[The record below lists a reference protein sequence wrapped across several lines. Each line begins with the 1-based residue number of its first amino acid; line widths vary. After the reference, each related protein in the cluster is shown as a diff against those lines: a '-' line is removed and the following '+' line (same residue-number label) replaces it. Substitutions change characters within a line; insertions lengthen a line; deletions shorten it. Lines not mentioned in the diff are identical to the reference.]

1 MKEPF
6 LVIDVARCENCNN
19 CFLACKDEHVGN
31 DWPGYAAPQ
40 PNAGP
45 SWIRMKA
52 RERGEY
58 PMIDVAYLPVPCM
71 HCADPPCSKAARDNA
86 VYKRPDGIVMIDPLK
101 AKGQKQVVDA
111 CPYDAI
117 VWNEEA
123 EAPQK
128 CTMCAHLLDKGWK
141 KTRCVQSCPTGTLSM
156 LLLEPAE
163 MEALAAAQGLE
174 TLSPEKKTG
183 PRVYYKNLFRYTR
196 SFIGGSVA
204 TRIDDREECVEGAVV
219 SLVREGNE
227 GKATQATDAF
237 GDFRFDGLARDGATY
252 TVRIEHA
259 GYEPQTLVV
268 DSRKTT
274 YVGTVFLARVSC
286 GLPGS

>member
-6 LVIDVARCENCNN
+6 LIIDVAQCENCGN

-40 PNAGP
+40 QNAGP
-45 SWIRMKA
+45 SWIRVEA

-71 HCADPPCSKAARDNA
+71 HCGDAPCIKAAREGA
-86 VYKRPDGIVMIDPLK
+86 IYGRPDGIVMIDPLK
-101 AKGQKQVVDA
+101 AKGQRQVVQA
-111 CPYDAI
+111 CPYHAI
-117 VWNEEA
+117 VWNEET

-128 CTMCAHLLDKGWK
+128 CTMCAHLLDKGWG
-141 KTRCVQSCPTGTLSM
+141 KTRCVQSCPTGALSM
-156 LLLEPAE
+156 LFLEPAD
-163 MEALAAAQGLE
+163 MEALASSQGLQ

-183 PRVYYKNLFRYTR
+183 PRVYYKHLYRYTH

-204 TRIDDREECVEGAVV
+204 TRIGNREECLEGAGV
-219 SLVREGNE
+219 SLLDEHQER
-227 GKATQATDAF
+227 KATQTTDAF
-237 GDFRFDGLARDGATY
+237 GDFRFDGLDEGSGSH

-259 GYEPQTLVV
+259 GYEPQTLEV
-268 DSRKTT
+268 DLRKAA
-274 YVGTVFLARVSC
+274 YLGTIFLARVS
-286 GLPGS
+286 